1 MATDLKVVLNLNDKQ
16 FSDAI
21 KKAITEVNTFKNNMN
36 KSAKSITDFTNLL
49 KYGATALAGLQT
61 AYTGLEKVM
70 NSNARTQLEWQSSL
84 EGACTSVNQFFQ
96 SLISGDWGT
105 FEDGILNAIGLAKE
119 YQKQMKLAKQAA
131 GINKSEAE
139 LYEGQRNNYEHIITS
154 DNASKAEKEDAYI
167 KYAELSAKEIS
178 VRERD
183 INNAK
188 EAIASMLKANS
199 IESITTPEELQKFI
213 FTYANPSTSEYQ
225 QLQTYLKDMDEKKAG
240 RDLMYDAM
248 INSRGISKD
257 INEEYQKAN
266 KAYTEARND
275 YLEEMAR
282 LQGFLVDEEMSKVV
296 ELLDIVNENTD
307 KIGTIKKDMDDAK
320 TDITKVATGNKT
332 NNASPVGSLAEL
344 NKQISTKKTELGLAI
359 SNEDRIRIN
368 QELEAL
374 TEKKRVIEF
383 HYKYPNAPTGDLP
396 KGQSLS
402 SVVSMPDMKD
412 FKIENPIKKQDIK
425 LNNDYADSLNAIASV
440 MGSVSNMTNEGAAA
454 WLTWGANTV
463 TAIAMAIPQIQ
474 TLIAAKTAEA
484 GASAVA
490 SAAQTPFVGWLLA
503 GAAVA
508 SVLAAIAS
516 LPSFSTGGIYA
527 GNSTVGDV
535 NLARVNAGEMIL
547 NNRQQRNLFNL
558 LNGNGTLSNGGNGE
572 VKFRI
577 SGKELVGV
585 LSNYNNKMSKV
596 L

>member
-61 AYTGLEKVM
+61 AYTGLETVM
-70 NSNARTQLEWQSSL
+70 NSNARTQLEWQSTL
-84 EGACTSVNQFFQ
+84 EGASTSVNQFFQ

-383 HYKYPNAPTGDLP
+383 QYKYPTAPSGELP
-396 KGQSLS
+396 KTSLAQ
-402 SVVSMPDMKD
+402 SMPDMKD
-412 FKIENPIKKQDIK
+412 FKIDKPFKQEDVQV
-425 LNNDYADSLNAIASV
+425 NANYADSLNAIANV
-440 MGSVSNMTNEGAAA
+440 MGAVTNMTNEGAAA
-454 WLTWGANTV
+454 WLSWSANLLN
-463 TAIAMAIPQIQ
+463 AIAAAVPAIQ
-474 TLIAAKTAEA
+474 TMITAKTAEA
-484 GASAVA
+484 AASGAAE
-490 SAAQTPFVGWLLA
+490 AAKTPFVGWLLV
-503 GAAVA
+503 GG
-508 SVLAAIAS
+508 AIAS
-516 LPSFSTGGIYA
+516 ILAAFAALPSFSTGGIYA
-527 GNSTVGDV
+527 GNSTIGDM

-558 LNGNGTLSNGGNGE
+558 LNGNGTLSGGNGGN
-572 VKFRI
+572 VTFKI
-577 SGKELVGV
+577 QGKELVGV
-585 LSNYNNKMSKV
+585 LNNYNNQKSKV
-596 L
+596 R